1 MTILIY
7 RYGNICEPDI
17 IRTFQEFG
25 AQVEEICEEITEKK
39 MPASR
44 RVELVHKAIEC
55 YRPALVFSINFFPA
69 IAEVC
74 HIHGLLYCCWTVDAP
89 VPELYSQAI
98 TYDTNRIFLFDRSQY
113 REFHEFQPDRTFY
126 LPLAAAVER
135 FDRVLAGESG
145 SGLTDVEKDTYDI
158 SFVGSLYSEKNP
170 LASVKLPEYERG
182 YVDALSDAA
191 AGVYGYDLIGHT
203 LSDRCVKAIR
213 AHAPDFYAPER
224 VVADPE
230 RYVAVNSY
238 VGMQASERERIRTL
252 NRLAENFTVDLFTGS
267 DTAPLHGVHCR
278 GTVKTLTQMPW
289 VFRNSKINLNM
300 TIKPI
305 RTGLPLR
312 IFDILGCGGF
322 CMTNY
327 QEELEDYFQIGTDLE
342 AYGSP
347 EELEEKC
354 AYYLN
359 HEEER
364 RQIAA
369 NGYRKVAE
377 AHTYKIRMAEML
389 RKILE

>member
-25 AQVEEICEEITEKK
+25 TQVEEICEEITEKK
-39 MPASR
+39 MTAAR
-44 RVELVHKAIEC
+44 RVELVHNAIEKC
-55 YRPALVFSINFFPA
+55 RPAMVFSINFFPA

-74 HIHGLLYCCWTVDAP
+74 HIHSLLYCCWTVDAP

-113 REFHEFQPDRTFY
+113 LEFREFQPDYTFH

-135 FDRVLAGESG
+135 FDQVLGGEK
-145 SGLTDVEKDTYDI
+145 KDPLADSRYDI

-170 LASVKLPEYERG
+170 LASMELPEYERG
-182 YVDALSDAA
+182 YLDALSEAA
-191 AGVYGYDLIGHT
+191 AFVYGYDLIGNT

-213 AHAPDFYAPER
+213 ENAPNFYAPEN
-224 VVADPE
+224 VVADPAW
-230 RYVAVNSY
+230 YVAANSY
-238 VGMQASERERIRTL
+238 VGIQAAERERIQTL
-252 NRLAENFTVDLFTGS
+252 NRLAEHFAVDLFTGS
-267 DTAPLHGVHCR
+267 DTTPLNGVSTH

-289 VFRNSKINLNM
+289 IFRNSKINLNM

-327 QEELEDYFQIGTDLE
+327 QEELEDLFRIGTDLE

-354 AYYLN
+354 AYYLT

-364 RQIAA
+364 QRIAA
-369 NGYRKVAE
+369 NGYRKAAE
-377 AHTYKIRMAEML
+377 SHTYRIRMAEML

>member
-17 IRTFQEFG
+17 ICTFQEFG
-25 AQVEEICEEITEKK
+25 TQVEEICEEITEKK
-39 MPASR
+39 MTASR
-44 RVELVHKAIEC
+44 RVELVHNAIENC
-55 YRPALVFSINFFPA
+55 RPAMVFSINFFPT

-113 REFHEFQPDRTFY
+113 LEFREFQPDYTFH

-135 FDRVLAGESG
+135 FDQVLGG
-145 SGLTDVEKDTYDI
+145 KKDPLADSRYDI

-170 LASVKLPEYERG
+170 LASMELPEYERG
-182 YVDALSDAA
+182 YVDALSEAA
-191 AGVYGYDLIGHT
+191 VFVYGYDLIGNT
-203 LSDRCVKAIR
+203 LSDRCVKTIR
-213 AHAPDFYAPER
+213 EKAPNFYAPEN
-224 VVADPE
+224 VMADPE

-238 VGMQASERERIRTL
+238 VGIQAAERERILTL
-252 NRLAENFTVDLFTGS
+252 NRLAEHFRVDLFTGS
-267 DTAPLHGVHCR
+267 DTAPLNGVNTH
-278 GTVKTLTQMPW
+278 GTVKTLIQMPW
-289 VFRNSKINLNM
+289 IFRNSKINLNM

-327 QEELEDYFQIGTDLE
+327 QEELEDLFRIGTDLE

-354 AYYLN
+354 AYYLT

-364 RQIAA
+364 QRIAA
-369 NGYRKVAE
+369 NGYRKAAE
-377 AHTYKIRMAEML
+377 SHTYRIRMAEML

>member
-1 MTILIY
+1 MTILVY

-25 AQVEEICEEITEKK
+25 TQVEEICEEITEKK
-39 MPASR
+39 MTASR
-44 RVELVHKAIEC
+44 RVELVHKAIENC
-55 YRPALVFSINFFPA
+55 RPAMVFSINFFPA

-74 HIHGLLYCCWTVDAP
+74 HIYGLLYCCWTVDAP

-113 REFHEFQPDRTFY
+113 LEFREFQPNYTFH

-135 FDRVLAGESG
+135 FDQVLGGEK
-145 SGLTDVEKDTYDI
+145 KDPLANSRYDI

-170 LASVKLPEYERG
+170 LASMELPDYERG
-182 YVDALSDAA
+182 YVDALSEAA
-191 AGVYGYDLIGHT
+191 AFVYGYDLIGNT

-213 AHAPDFYAPER
+213 EKAPNFYAPEK
-224 VVADPE
+224 VVADPT

-238 VGMQASERERIRTL
+238 VGIQAAERERIETL
-252 NRLAENFTVDLFTGS
+252 NRLAERFTVDLFTGS
-267 DTAPLHGVHCR
+267 DTAPLNGVNTH

-289 VFRNSKINLNM
+289 IFRNSRINLNM

-327 QEELEDYFQIGTDLE
+327 QEELEDLFQIGTDLE

-354 AYYLN
+354 AWYLD

-364 RQIAA
+364 QQIAA
-369 NGYRKVAE
+369 NGCRKVAE
-377 AHTYKIRMAEML
+377 AHTYRIRMAEML

>member
-25 AQVEEICEEITEKK
+25 TQVEEICEEITEKK
-39 MPASR
+39 MTAAR
-44 RVELVHKAIEC
+44 RVELVHNAIEKC
-55 YRPALVFSINFFPA
+55 RPAMVFSINFFPA

-74 HIHGLLYCCWTVDAP
+74 HIHSLLYCCWTVDAP

-113 REFHEFQPDRTFY
+113 LEFREFQPDYTFH

-135 FDRVLAGESG
+135 FDQVLGGEK
-145 SGLTDVEKDTYDI
+145 KDPLADSRYDI

-170 LASVKLPEYERG
+170 LASMELPEYERG
-182 YVDALSDAA
+182 YLDALSEAA
-191 AGVYGYDLIGHT
+191 AFVYGYDLIGNT

-213 AHAPDFYAPER
+213 ENAPNFYAPEN
-224 VVADPE
+224 VVADPAW
-230 RYVAVNSY
+230 YVAANSY
-238 VGMQASERERIRTL
+238 VGIQAAERERIQTL
-252 NRLAENFTVDLFTGS
+252 NRLAEHFRVDLFTGS
-267 DTAPLHGVHCR
+267 DTAPLNGVNTH

-289 VFRNSKINLNM
+289 IFRNSKINLNM

-327 QEELEDYFQIGTDLE
+327 QEELEDLFRIGTELE

-354 AYYLN
+354 AYYLT

-364 RQIAA
+364 QRIAA
-369 NGYRKVAE
+369 NGYRKAAE
-377 AHTYKIRMAEML
+377 SHTYRIRMAEML

>member
-25 AQVEEICEEITEKK
+25 TQVEEICEEITEKK
-39 MPASR
+39 MTASR
-44 RVELVHKAIEC
+44 RVELVHNAIENC
-55 YRPALVFSINFFPA
+55 RPAMVFSINFFPT

-113 REFHEFQPDRTFY
+113 LEFREFQPDYTFH

-135 FDRVLAGESG
+135 FDQVLGG
-145 SGLTDVEKDTYDI
+145 KKDPLADSRYDI

-170 LASVKLPEYERG
+170 LASMELPEYERG
-182 YVDALSDAA
+182 YVDALSEAA
-191 AGVYGYDLIGHT
+191 VFVYGYDLIGNT
-203 LSDRCVKAIR
+203 LSDRCVKTIR
-213 AHAPDFYAPER
+213 EKAPNFYAPEN
-224 VVADPE
+224 VMADPE

-238 VGMQASERERIRTL
+238 VGIQAAERERILTL
-252 NRLAENFTVDLFTGS
+252 NRLAEHFRVDLFTGS
-267 DTAPLHGVHCR
+267 DTAPLNGVNTH
-278 GTVKTLTQMPW
+278 GTVKTLIQMPW
-289 VFRNSKINLNM
+289 IFRNSKINLNM

-327 QEELEDYFQIGTDLE
+327 QEELEDLFRIGTDLE

-354 AYYLN
+354 AYYLT
-359 HEEER
+359 HEEAR
-364 RQIAA
+364 RQIAQ

-377 AHTYKIRMAEML
+377 AYTYRIRMAEML

>member
-1 MTILIY
+1 MMILIY

-25 AQVEEICEEITEKK
+25 TQVEEICEEITEKK
-39 MPASR
+39 MTASR
-44 RVELVHKAIEC
+44 RVELVHNAIENC
-55 YRPALVFSINFFPA
+55 RPAMVFSINFFPA

-113 REFHEFQPDRTFY
+113 LEFREFQPDYTFH

-135 FDRVLAGESG
+135 FDQVLGGEK
-145 SGLTDVEKDTYDI
+145 KDPLADSRYDI

-170 LASVKLPEYERG
+170 LASMELPEYERG
-182 YVDALSDAA
+182 YVDALSEAA
-191 AGVYGYDLIGHT
+191 AFVYGYDLIGNT
-203 LSDRCVKAIR
+203 LSDRCVKTIR
-213 AHAPDFYAPER
+213 EKAPDFYAPEN
-224 VVADPE
+224 VMADSE

-238 VGMQASERERIRTL
+238 VGIQAAERERILTL
-252 NRLAENFTVDLFTGS
+252 NRLAEHFRVDLFTGS
-267 DTAPLHGVHCR
+267 DTAPLNGVNTH
-278 GTVKTLTQMPW
+278 GTVKTLIQMPW
-289 VFRNSKINLNM
+289 IFRNSKINLNM

-327 QEELEDYFQIGTDLE
+327 QEELEDLFRIGTDLE

-354 AYYLN
+354 AYYLT

-364 RQIAA
+364 QRIAA
-369 NGYRKVAE
+369 NGYRKAAE
-377 AHTYKIRMAEML
+377 SHTYRIRMAEML

>member
-25 AQVEEICEEITEKK
+25 TQVEEICEEITEKK
-39 MPASR
+39 MTAAR
-44 RVELVHKAIEC
+44 RVELVHNAIEKC
-55 YRPALVFSINFFPA
+55 RPAMVFSINFFPA

-74 HIHGLLYCCWTVDAP
+74 HIHSLLYCCWTVDAP

-113 REFHEFQPDRTFY
+113 LEFREFQPDYTFH

-135 FDRVLAGESG
+135 FCQVLGGEK
-145 SGLTDVEKDTYDI
+145 KDPLADSRYDI

-170 LASVKLPEYERG
+170 LASMELPEYERG
-182 YVDALSDAA
+182 YVDALSEAA
-191 AGVYGYDLIGHT
+191 AFVYGYDLIENT
-203 LSDRCVKAIR
+203 LSDRCVKTIR
-213 AHAPDFYAPER
+213 EKAPDFYAPEN
-224 VVADPE
+224 VMADPE

-238 VGMQASERERIRTL
+238 VGIQAAERERILTL
-252 NRLAENFTVDLFTGS
+252 NRLAEHFRVDLFTGS
-267 DTAPLHGVHCR
+267 DTAPLNGVNTH

-289 VFRNSKINLNM
+289 IFRNSKINLNM

-327 QEELEDYFQIGTDLE
+327 QEELEDLFRIGTDLE

-354 AYYLN
+354 AYYLT

-364 RQIAA
+364 QRIAA
-369 NGYRKVAE
+369 NGYRKAAE
-377 AHTYKIRMAEML
+377 SHTYRIRMAEML

>member
-1 MTILIY
+1 MTILMY

-39 MPASR
+39 MTAAR
-44 RVELVHKAIEC
+44 RVELVHNAIEIC
-55 YRPALVFSINFFPA
+55 RPAMVFSINFFPA

-74 HIHGLLYCCWTVDAP
+74 HIHGLIYCCWTVDAP

-98 TYDTNRIFLFDRSQY
+98 AYDTNRIFLFDRSQY
-113 REFHEFQPDRTFY
+113 REFHEFQPNRTFY

-135 FDRVLAGESG
+135 FDQVLSG
-145 SGLTDVEKDTYDI
+145 KNGIEQAAFEKNIYDI

-170 LASVKLPEYERG
+170 LVSVKLPEYERG
-182 YVDALSDAA
+182 YVDALSEAA
-191 AGVYGYDLIGHT
+191 AFVYGYDLVGHT
-203 LSDRCVKAIR
+203 LSDRCVKTIR
-213 AHAPDFYAPER
+213 ENAPDFYAPEN
-224 VVADPE
+224 VVADPT

-238 VGMQASERERIRTL
+238 VGMQASEHERIRTL

-267 DTAPLHGVHCR
+267 NTTSLRNVQSH

-289 VFRNSKINLNM
+289 IFRNSKINLNM

-327 QEELEDYFQIGTDLE
+327 QEELEEYFQIGTDLE
-342 AYGSP
+342 AYGSL

-354 AYYLN
+354 AYYLV

-369 NGYRKVAE
+369 NGYCKVSE
-377 AHTYKIRMAEML
+377 AHTYKTRMAEML

>member
-25 AQVEEICEEITEKK
+25 TQVEEICEEITEKK
-39 MPASR
+39 MTASR
-44 RVELVHKAIEC
+44 RVELVHNAIEKC
-55 YRPALVFSINFFPA
+55 RPAMVFSINFFPA

-113 REFHEFQPDRTFY
+113 LEFREFQPNHTFH

-135 FDRVLAGESG
+135 FDQVLGGEKKEPLADSR
-145 SGLTDVEKDTYDI
+145 YDI

-170 LASVKLPEYERG
+170 LASMELPEYEHG
-182 YVDALSDAA
+182 YVDALSEAA
-191 AGVYGYDLIGHT
+191 AFVYGYDLIGNT

-213 AHAPDFYAPER
+213 ENAPDFYAPEN
-224 VVADPE
+224 VAADPE

-238 VGMQASERERIRTL
+238 VGIQAAERERILTL
-252 NRLAENFTVDLFTGS
+252 NRLAEHFRVGLFTGS
-267 DTAPLHGVHCR
+267 DTAPLDSVNTH

-289 VFRNSKINLNM
+289 IFRNSKINLNM

-327 QEELEDYFQIGTDLE
+327 QEELEDLFRIGTDLE

-354 AYYLN
+354 AYYLT

-364 RQIAA
+364 RKIAT
-369 NGYRKVAE
+369 NGYRKVVE

>member
-25 AQVEEICEEITEKK
+25 TQVEEICEEITEKK
-39 MPASR
+39 MTASR
-44 RVELVHKAIEC
+44 RVELVHNAIEKC
-55 YRPALVFSINFFPA
+55 RPAMVFSINFFPA

-98 TYDTNRIFLFDRSQY
+98 AYDTNRIFLFDRAQY
-113 REFHEFQPDRTFY
+113 LEFREFQTDYTFH

-135 FDRVLAGESG
+135 FGQVLGGGRKEPLADSR
-145 SGLTDVEKDTYDI
+145 YDI

-170 LASVKLPEYERG
+170 LASMELPEYERG
-182 YVDALSDAA
+182 YVDALSEAA
-191 AGVYGYDLIGHT
+191 AFVYGYDLIGNT

-213 AHAPDFYAPER
+213 ENAPNFYAPEN

-230 RYVAVNSY
+230 RYVAANSY
-238 VGMQASERERIRTL
+238 VGIQAAERERILTL
-252 NRLAENFTVDLFTGS
+252 NRLAEHFRVDLFTGS
-267 DTAPLHGVHCR
+267 DTAPLNGVNTH

-289 VFRNSKINLNM
+289 IFRNSKINLNM

-327 QEELEDYFQIGTDLE
+327 QEELEDLFQIGTDLE
-342 AYGSP
+342 VYGSP

-354 AYYLN
+354 AYYLT

-364 RQIAA
+364 QRIAV
-369 NGYRKVAE
+369 NGYRKAAE
-377 AHTYKIRMAEML
+377 SHTYRIRMAEML

>member
-1 MTILIY
+1 MT
-7 RYGNICEPDI
+7 
-17 IRTFQEFG
+17 
-25 AQVEEICEEITEKK
+25 
-39 MPASR
+39 ASR
-44 RVELVHKAIEC
+44 RVELVHNAIENC
-55 YRPALVFSINFFPA
+55 RPAMVFSINFFPT

-113 REFHEFQPDRTFY
+113 LEFREFQPDYTFH

-135 FDRVLAGESG
+135 FDQVLGG
-145 SGLTDVEKDTYDI
+145 KKDPLADSRYDI

-170 LASVKLPEYERG
+170 LASMELPEYERG
-182 YVDALSDAA
+182 YVDALSEAA
-191 AGVYGYDLIGHT
+191 VFVYGYDLIGNT
-203 LSDRCVKAIR
+203 LSDRCVKTIR
-213 AHAPDFYAPER
+213 EKAPNFYAPEN
-224 VVADPE
+224 VMADPE

-238 VGMQASERERIRTL
+238 VGIQAAERERILTL
-252 NRLAENFTVDLFTGS
+252 NRLAEHFRVDLFTGS
-267 DTAPLHGVHCR
+267 DTAPLNGVNTH
-278 GTVKTLTQMPW
+278 GTVKTLIQMPW
-289 VFRNSKINLNM
+289 IFRNSKINLNM

-327 QEELEDYFQIGTDLE
+327 QEELEDLFRIGTDLE

-354 AYYLN
+354 AYYLT

-364 RQIAA
+364 QRIAA
-369 NGYRKVAE
+369 NGYRKAAE
-377 AHTYKIRMAEML
+377 SHTYRIRMAEML

>member
-25 AQVEEICEEITEKK
+25 TQVEEICEEITEKK
-39 MPASR
+39 MTASR
-44 RVELVHKAIEC
+44 RVELVHNAIEKC
-55 YRPALVFSINFFPA
+55 RPAMVFSINFFPT

-113 REFHEFQPDRTFY
+113 LEFREFQPDYTFH

-135 FDRVLAGESG
+135 FDQVLGG
-145 SGLTDVEKDTYDI
+145 KKDPLADSRYDI

-170 LASVKLPEYERG
+170 LASMELPEYERG
-182 YVDALSDAA
+182 YVDALSEAA
-191 AGVYGYDLIGHT
+191 VFVYGYDLIGNT
-203 LSDRCVKAIR
+203 LSDRCVKTIR
-213 AHAPDFYAPER
+213 EKAPNFYAPEN
-224 VVADPE
+224 VMADPE

-238 VGMQASERERIRTL
+238 VGIQAAERERILTL
-252 NRLAENFTVDLFTGS
+252 NRLAEHFRVDLFTGS
-267 DTAPLHGVHCR
+267 DTAPLNGVNTH
-278 GTVKTLTQMPW
+278 GTVKTLIQMPW
-289 VFRNSKINLNM
+289 IFRNSKINLNM

-327 QEELEDYFQIGTDLE
+327 QEELEDLFRIGTDLE

-354 AYYLN
+354 AYYLT

-364 RQIAA
+364 QRIAA
-369 NGYRKVAE
+369 NGYRKAAE
-377 AHTYKIRMAEML
+377 SHTYRIRMAEML

>member
-25 AQVEEICEEITEKK
+25 TQVEEICEEITDKK
-39 MPASR
+39 MTASR
-44 RVELVHKAIEC
+44 RVELVHNAIEN

-89 VPELYSQAI
+89 VPELFSQAI
-98 TYDTNRIFLFDRSQY
+98 AYDTNRIFLFDRSQY
-113 REFHEFQPDRTFY
+113 LEFREFQPDYTFH

-135 FDRVLAGESG
+135 FDQVLGGEK
-145 SGLTDVEKDTYDI
+145 KDPLADGRYDI

-170 LASVKLPEYERG
+170 LASMELPDYERG
-182 YVDALSDAA
+182 YVDALSEAA
-191 AGVYGYDLIGHT
+191 AFVYGYDLIGNT
-203 LSDRCVKAIR
+203 LNDRCVKAIR
-213 AHAPDFYAPER
+213 ENAPNFYAPEN
-224 VVADPE
+224 VMADPA
-230 RYVAVNSY
+230 RYVTVNSY
-238 VGMQASERERIRTL
+238 VGIQAAERERIRTL
-252 NRLAENFTVDLFTGS
+252 NRLAEHFAVDLFTGS
-267 DTAPLHGVHCR
+267 DTAPLNGVNTH

-289 VFRNSKINLNM
+289 IFRNSKINLNM

-327 QEELEDYFQIGTDLE
+327 QEELEDLFRIGTDLE

-354 AYYLN
+354 AYYLT
-359 HEEER
+359 HEEAR
-364 RQIAA
+364 QQIAQ

-377 AHTYKIRMAEML
+377 THTYKIRMAEML

>member
-25 AQVEEICEEITEKK
+25 TQVEEICEEITEKK
-39 MPASR
+39 MTASR
-44 RVELVHKAIEC
+44 RVELVHNAIENC
-55 YRPALVFSINFFPA
+55 RPAMVFSINFFPT

-113 REFHEFQPDRTFY
+113 LEFREFQPDYTFH

-135 FDRVLAGESG
+135 FDQVLGG
-145 SGLTDVEKDTYDI
+145 KKDPLADSRYDI

-170 LASVKLPEYERG
+170 LASMELPEYERG
-182 YVDALSDAA
+182 YVDALSEAA
-191 AGVYGYDLIGHT
+191 VFVYGYDLIGNT
-203 LSDRCVKAIR
+203 LSDRCVKTIR
-213 AHAPDFYAPER
+213 EKAPNFYAPEN
-224 VVADPE
+224 VMADPE

-238 VGMQASERERIRTL
+238 VGIQAAERERILTL
-252 NRLAENFTVDLFTGS
+252 NRLAEHFRVDLFTGS
-267 DTAPLHGVHCR
+267 DTAPLNGVNTH
-278 GTVKTLTQMPW
+278 GTVKTLIQMPW
-289 VFRNSKINLNM
+289 IFRNSKINLNM

-322 CMTNY
+322 CMTNC
-327 QEELEDYFQIGTDLE
+327 QEELEDLFRIGTDLE

-354 AYYLN
+354 AYYLT

-364 RQIAA
+364 QRIAA
-369 NGYRKVAE
+369 NGYRKAAE
-377 AHTYKIRMAEML
+377 SHTYRIRMAEML